1 LIKNP
6 IYQQHRCEKNS
17 TPEELKS
24 LQKDLSLGDFAKLI
38 EYGKIFKLKSVD
50 CGLMAE
56 ENNLPS
62 FDFVRVQRQIICES
76 GKERTILQLFDQS
89 ERLILED

>member
-1 LIKNP
+1 M
-6 IYQQHRCEKNS
+6 
-17 TPEELKS
+17 PEERKS

-38 EYGKIFKLKSVD
+38 EYEGKIFKLKSVES
-50 CGLMAE
+50 GLMAE

-62 FDFVRVQRQIICES
+62 FDFVRVQRQTIVES